1 MTQPNIPNIAARRR
15 QSFFAIRF
23 ADEAGT
29 KSRKLSRLPAQ
40 IDRNFSYEGRAG
52 GAPMRF

>member
-23 ADEAGT
+23 ATRLAQRVESYLAYQR
-29 KSRKLSRLPAQ
+29 KSIEIFL
-40 IDRNFSYEGRAG
+40 
-52 GAPMRF
+52 